1 MYQKALDIE
10 IKSLGGAHVSVAM
23 TKENIALVYIQLGQ
37 RDKAKILYQEA
48 HEVFLRSLGPT
59 HFNTLKAARGL
70 AQLQTFEA

>member
-1 MYQKALDIE
+1 
-10 IKSLGGAHVSVAM
+10 M

-37 RDKAKILYQEA
+37 RDQAKILYQEA

-70 AQLQTFEA
+70 AQL